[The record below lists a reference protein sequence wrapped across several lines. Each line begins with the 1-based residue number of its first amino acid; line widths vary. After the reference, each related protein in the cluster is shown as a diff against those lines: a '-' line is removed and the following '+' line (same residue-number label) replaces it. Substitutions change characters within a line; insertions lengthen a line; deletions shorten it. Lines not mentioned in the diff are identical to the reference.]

1 MTIFFLE
8 RFYKK
13 AEENMLAINPFISNI
28 RNINLLR
35 PQQNKVLQQPQQK
48 YPNLRPLAHD
58 CVSFTSSKKL
68 NRSLLEAFDNKEACI
83 DVHKNADVA
92 EADLKKTLKNSLDD
106 LIATEENPT
115 GPISTITTRIKTPNS
130 IREKVAS
137 ELSHA
142 ITSND
147 QTGVFNPNSRTNIK
161 KVCGDIVGARI
172 ILGNQEQKQTGKI
185 IDELIDLVLNGEL
198 NIEGIASYR
207 PEKLDPKW
215 EYFEK
220 DDLKRL
226 VDAVNENRKIKGKTP
241 IELKEEAKKTGY
253 MALHL
258 DIDLADY
265 EYKAKNNGYKGEIQI
280 VGQDISRLKEVEDF
294 CYKIRFDKDIKS
306 GHVAY
311 APFTKY
317 FTKHIGDEKFPKLA
331 DDFVEYT
338 KRAYMFQRKKEPDG
352 IFDKRKKRDISLPTI
367 EQCHM
372 SGKIPPELDFN
383 VLSKIKYHCDKLYDL
398 TNDETV

>member
-1 MTIFFLE
+1 
-8 RFYKK
+8 
-13 AEENMLAINPFISNI
+13 MLTVNPIISNI
-28 RNINLLR
+28 RNISFLR
-35 PQQNKVLQQPQQK
+35 PQQNKVLEQPQQK
-48 YPNLRPLAHD
+48 YTNLRPLAHD

-68 NRSLLEAFDNKEACI
+68 NRSLLEAFDNKQACI
-83 DVHKNADVA
+83 DVYQNADVA
-92 EADLKKTLKNSLDD
+92 EADLKKTLKSRLDSLV
-106 LIATEENPT
+106 ASEENPT
-115 GPISTITTRIKTPNS
+115 GPISTITTRVKTPSS

-142 ITSND
+142 ITSNNMSA
-147 QTGVFNPNSRTNIK
+147 VFNPNSRTDIK
-161 KVCGDIVGARI
+161 KVCGDIIGARI
-172 ILGNQEQKQTGKI
+172 ILGNQKQEETGKI
-185 IDELIDLVLNGEL
+185 IDELIDLVMNGEL
-198 NIEGIASYR
+198 NINGIASYR
-207 PEKLDPKW
+207 PERLDPRL
-215 EYFEK
+215 EYFKKE
-220 DDLKRL
+220 DLNRL
-226 VDAVNENRKIKGKTP
+226 VDAVNESRKIRGKEP

-253 MALHL
+253 MALHV
-258 DIDLADY
+258 DIDMADY

-317 FTKHIGDEKFPKLA
+317 FSKQINNEEYPKLA

-352 IFDKRKKRDISLPTI
+352 IFDKRKRRDISLPTI
-367 EQCHM
+367 EQCNM

-383 VLSKIKYHCDKLYDL
+383 VLSKIKYHCDKIYDL